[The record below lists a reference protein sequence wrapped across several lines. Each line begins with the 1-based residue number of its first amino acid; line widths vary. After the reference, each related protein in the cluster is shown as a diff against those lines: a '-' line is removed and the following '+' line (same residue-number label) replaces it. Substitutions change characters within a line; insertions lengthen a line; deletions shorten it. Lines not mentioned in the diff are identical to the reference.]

1 MSTAN
6 KSTASKTPSNNS
18 TPILYRVLNWT
29 QFVVQALVLLLL
41 AAFLLN
47 WLVSTVRIAQIR
59 ADLASD
65 PTLRH
70 IVVPS
75 AAVPLHVRCELAKGS
90 TRRATLLL
98 IAGAGGSWLYN
109 ALPIWPAAKLVPG
122 LEVCSFARQGYVFS
136 DGWHDNATAV
146 DAITAQT
153 VELIAQ
159 ITDPRL
165 PLFIAGHSYG
175 ALQAPLVAQR
185 VLAGAAGKR
194 GAPSRLF
201 LFDPSP
207 AFVDAAHRV
216 RMAGLLRDLAQRLRL
231 VEVASSLGLLRAF
244 ESYALDMPQFS
255 NALAEIPRRYHD
267 AWRYAFSAQQTYK
280 GLCADLERVNVTVEA
295 LSVAIKRNGASPL
308 LGDVPID
315 IVYASRPRFDP
326 PTQELEEQLV
336 LAEDNSLYDSLSS
349 AVQRSTIEGADH
361 MFHSSSE
368 VILKVLQVI
377 AAGVTPVLKASAEA
391 TASV

>member
-1 MSTAN
+1 MSKEKNT
-6 KSTASKTPSNNS
+6 S
-18 TPILYRVLNWT
+18 TPLLYRLLNWIK
-29 QFVVQALVLLLL
+29 FIAQALVLLLL
-41 AAFLLN
+41 SAFLLN
-47 WLVSTVRIAQIR
+47 WLLSTLRIAQLR

-70 IVVPS
+70 VVLPS
-75 AAVPLHVRCELAKGS
+75 ATVPLHVRCELAKGA

-98 IAGAGGSWLYN
+98 IAGAGGSWIYN
-109 ALPIWPAAKLVPG
+109 ALPVWPLSKLVPG

-146 DAITAQT
+146 DAISAQT

-159 ITDPRL
+159 ITDPSL

-175 ALQAPLVAQR
+175 GVQAPLVAQR
-185 VLAGAAGKR
+185 ILAGAAGKR
-194 GAPSRLF
+194 AAPSRLF

-207 AFVDAAHRV
+207 AFVDAAHRA
-216 RMAGLLRDLAQRLRL
+216 RMAELLRDLAQRLRV

-244 ESYALDMPQFS
+244 ESYALDLPQFS
-255 NALAEIPRRYHD
+255 NALAEIPPRYHD

-295 LSVAIKRNGASPL
+295 LNAAIKRNGASPL

-326 PTQELEEQLV
+326 PTEELEAQMV
-336 LAEDNSLYDSLSS
+336 LAEKNSLYDSLSS
-349 AVQRSTIEGADH
+349 AVHRSTIEGADH

-368 VILKVLQVI
+368 VILKVLKVI
-377 AAGVTPVLKASAEA
+377 VSGVAPVLKASAAA
-391 TASV
+391 TANAQ